1 MWSNGRPDSVPDVFI
16 CDSVSEYKHTVYQE
30 NNDEGCIRAEA
41 RCLPL
46 SESEESEMLT

>member
-1 MWSNGRPDSVPDVFI
+1 MSHSTCRCSETGEGPGLGCRLVADDDGDSP
-16 CDSVSEYKHTVYQE
+16 
-30 NNDEGCIRAEA
+30 EA

>member
-1 MWSNGRPDSVPDVFI
+1 MNLVGINTRAKAMVHKWAN
-16 CDSVSEYKHTVYQE
+16 TVATGE
-30 NNDEGCIRAEA
+30 RTEA

>member
-1 MWSNGRPDSVPDVFI
+1 MAETMPSRAAD
-16 CDSVSEYKHTVYQE
+16 VSERVAT
-30 NNDEGCIRAEA
+30 RPEA